1 MRLIINIPAYN
12 EEKTIG
18 SLIETLPRSVKGFS
32 EVKIQVIDD
41 GSTDNTVRVARSA
54 GADFVYSNQ
63 INRGLGPTFRRAV
76 LHALDNGYDVM
87 VNIDA
92 DGQFKG
98 EDIPKIT
105 KPILQKEADII
116 IGSRFSG
123 VAPKN
128 MPLIKKIL
136 NKVAAKIVGAF
147 LGECIDDLTCGFRAY
162 NREAMLKLNLNHQFT
177 YTQETI
183 IDALSKSMK
192 VAWIP
197 IEVTYFKNRE
207 AKMTKSILN
216 FILQSLF
223 IILKA
228 LRDTKPLKFFGLP
241 ALLLISSASAIFI
254 AFLFNYAQTLKIT
267 PYRNWLA
274 LASILL
280 LLGIQLLIFAFL
292 ADMIKSNRRI
302 TEDEM
307 CEQRRHRYSKEKQ

>member
-12 EEKTIG
+12 EAKTIG
-18 SLIETLPRSVKGFS
+18 PLIKSLPRSVEGFS
-32 EVKIQVIDD
+32 DVLIQVIDD
-41 GSTDNTVRVARSA
+41 GSTDGTVELARSA
-54 GADFVYSNQ
+54 GADFVYSHGM
-63 INRGLGPTFRRAV
+63 NRGLGPTFRKAI
-76 LHALDNGYDVM
+76 LKALGSGCDVM

-98 EDIPKIT
+98 EDIPRIT
-105 KPILQKEADII
+105 RPIIKQEADII

-123 VAPKN
+123 IAPKN
-128 MPLIKKIL
+128 MPFTKKIL
-136 NKVAAKIVGAF
+136 NKIAAKIVGAF
-147 LGECIDDLTCGFRAY
+147 LGVCIDDLTCGFRAY

-183 IDALSKSMK
+183 IDALSKSLK
-192 VAWIP
+192 VSWVP
-197 IEVTYFKNRE
+197 IEVTYFKDRK

-228 LRDTKPLKFFGLP
+228 LRDTKPLKFFGFP
-241 ALLLISSASAIFI
+241 ALLLISSSGVIFI
-254 AFLFNYAQTLKIT
+254 TFLFFYAQTLKIT

-307 CEQRRHRYSKEKQ
+307 CDQRRHRYRKKN